1 MISPLI
7 FNLLIIL
14 ANANLPADLIINIEW
29 LFMET
34 LSILFVLVLLLS
46 LVIQLWLS
54 NRQTKAVSQNRGSVP
69 VAFAE
74 QITLQ
79 QHQKAAD
86 YTKAKLRVGKI
97 ELVYGAI
104 LLLIWTL
111 GGGLNWIDTF
121 IRTYAYGDIISG
133 LAVFFGVMFI
143 SAIIDLPFTL
153 YRTFKIEQ
161 RFGFNRMTAAQF
173 IKDMIMQTILTLVLA
188 IPLVGGILWLME
200 GVIEGASPFW
210 WIYVWAVLLGFG
222 LLISWIFPT
231 FIAPLF
237 NKFTALEDKA
247 LRERITTLMNRC
259 GFTSNGIFVMDGSKR
274 SSHGNAYFTG
284 LGKNKRIVFFD
295 TLLETLDDN
304 EVEAVLAHELGHF
317 KHHHVRKGL
326 ILNAVITLVGLAI
339 LAWLIKQDAFYQTL
353 GVDHAST
360 YMALILFSMVMP
372 LFSIYLQPVMSFLSR
387 KHEFEA
393 DDFAAE
399 QSQPQTLITAL
410 VKLYRDNA
418 NTLTPDPLYSAFHDS
433 HPPAPVRVAHLSAKI
448 S

>member
-1 MISPLI
+1 MVT
-7 FNLLIIL
+7 
-14 ANANLPADLIINIEW
+14 
-29 LFMET
+29 MET
-34 LSILFVLVLLLS
+34 LSILFIFALLLS
-46 LVIQLWLS
+46 LILQLWLS
-54 NRQTKAVSQNRGSVP
+54 NRQTSAIALNRSAVP
-69 VAFAE
+69 DAFSE
-74 QITLQ
+74 QISLD

-86 YTKAKLRVGKI
+86 YSRSKLSIGKI
-97 ELVYGAI
+97 ELIYGAI
-104 LLLIWTL
+104 LLLGWTL
-111 GGGLNWIDTF
+111 GGGLELMDNF
-121 IRTYAYGDIISG
+121 VRSYAYGEITTG
-133 LAVFFGVMFI
+133 LLVIFGIMFI

-173 IKDMIMQTILTLVLA
+173 IKDMLMQTILTLVLA
-188 IPLVGGILWLME
+188 VPLIAGILWLMD
-200 GVIEGASPFW
+200 GVIEGASPLW
-210 WIYVWAVLLGFG
+210 WVYVWVTLLSFG

-237 NKFTALEDKA
+237 NKFMPLENEE
-247 LRERITTLMNRC
+247 LRERITALMDRC
-259 GFTSNGIFVMDGSKR
+259 GFASNGIFVMDGSKR

-295 TLLETLDDN
+295 TLLETLDPN

-326 ILNAVITLVGLAI
+326 ILSAVMTLSGLAI
-339 LAWLIKQDAFYQTL
+339 LAWLIKQEAFYTVL
-353 GVDHAST
+353 GVSHAST

-372 LFSIYLQPVMSFLSR
+372 LLSIYLTPIMSYLSR

-399 QSQPQTLITAL
+399 QSKPETLIKAL

-418 NTLTPDPLYSAFHDS
+418 NTLTPDSLYSAFHDS

>member
-1 MISPLI
+1 
-7 FNLLIIL
+7 
-14 ANANLPADLIINIEW
+14 
-29 LFMET
+29 MET
-34 LSILFVLVLLLS
+34 YSILFILALLLS
-46 LVIQLWLS
+46 LIIQLWLS
-54 NRQTKAVSQNRGSVP
+54 NRQSKAILLHRNTVP
-69 VAFAE
+69 KAFAE
-74 QITLQ
+74 HITIE

-86 YTKAKLRVGKI
+86 YSTAKLAINKI
-97 ELVYGAI
+97 ELLYGAA
-104 LLLIWTL
+104 LLLAWTL
-111 GGGLNWIDTF
+111 GGGLDLIDTF
-121 IRTYAYGDIISG
+121 FRTYAYSDIITG
-133 LAVFFGVMFI
+133 LAVIFGIMFI

-173 IKDMIMQTILTLVLA
+173 IKDMLMQTTLTLVLA
-188 IPLVGGILWLME
+188 VPLVAGILWLMQD
-200 GVIEGASPFW
+200 ASPFW
-210 WIYVWAVLLGFG
+210 WVYVWAVLLGFG

-237 NKFTALEDKA
+237 NKFMPLENKE
-247 LRERITTLMNRC
+247 LLERITALMTRC
-259 GFTSNGIFVMDGSKR
+259 GFASNGIFVMDGSKR

-295 TLLETLDDN
+295 TLLETLDAN

-326 ILNAVITLVGLAI
+326 ILNAAITLVGLAI
-339 LAWLIKQDAFYQTL
+339 LAWLINQEAFYHVL
-353 GVDHAST
+353 GVSHAST

-393 DDFAAE
+393 DDFAAK
-399 QSQPQTLITAL
+399 QSKPETLIKAL

-418 NTLTPDPLYSAFHDS
+418 NTLTPDHLYSAFHDS

>member
-1 MISPLI
+1 MVI
-7 FNLLIIL
+7 
-14 ANANLPADLIINIEW
+14 
-29 LFMET
+29 MET
-34 LSILFVLVLLLS
+34 YSILFILALLLS
-46 LVIQLWLS
+46 LMIQLWLS
-54 NRQTKAVSQNRGSVP
+54 NRQSKAILLHRNTVP
-69 VAFAE
+69 KAFAE
-74 QITLQ
+74 HITLE

-86 YTKAKLRVGKI
+86 YSTAKLSINKI
-97 ELVYGAI
+97 ELLYGAT
-104 LLLIWTL
+104 LLLAWTL
-111 GGGLNWIDTF
+111 GGGLDLIDTF
-121 IRTYAYGDIISG
+121 FRAYAYSDIITG
-133 LAVFFGVMFI
+133 LAVIFGIIFI

-173 IKDMIMQTILTLVLA
+173 IKDMLMQTTLTLVLA
-188 IPLVGGILWLME
+188 VPLVAGILWLMQD
-200 GVIEGASPFW
+200 ASPFW
-210 WIYVWAVLLGFG
+210 WVYVWAVLLGFG

-237 NKFTALEDKA
+237 NKFMPLENKE
-247 LRERITTLMNRC
+247 LLERITALMTRC
-259 GFTSNGIFVMDGSKR
+259 GFASNGIFVMDGSKR

-295 TLLETLDDN
+295 TLLETLDAN

-326 ILNAVITLVGLAI
+326 ILNAAITLVGLAI
-339 LAWLIKQDAFYQTL
+339 LAWLIKQEAFYNVL
-353 GVDHAST
+353 GVSHAST

-399 QSQPQTLITAL
+399 QSKPETLIKAL

-418 NTLTPDPLYSAFHDS
+418 NTLTPDHLYSAFHDS

>member
-1 MISPLI
+1 
-7 FNLLIIL
+7 
-14 ANANLPADLIINIEW
+14 
-29 LFMET
+29 MET
-34 LSILFVLVLLLS
+34 LSTLFIFALLLS
-46 LVIQLWLS
+46 LIIQLWLS
-54 NRQTKAVSQNRGSVP
+54 NRQTKAVSRHRATVP
-69 VAFAE
+69 DAFVE
-74 QITLQ
+74 QITLE

-86 YTKAKLRVGKI
+86 YSTAKLRISKI

-104 LLLIWTL
+104 LLLGWTL
-111 GGGLNWIDTF
+111 GGGLELIDTF
-121 IRTYAYGDIISG
+121 VRSFAYSEIITG
-133 LAVFFGVMFI
+133 LAVIFSIMFI

-161 RFGFNRMTAAQF
+161 HFGFNRMTTVQF
-173 IKDMIMQTILTLVLA
+173 IKDMLMQTALMLVLA
-188 IPLVGGILWLME
+188 VPLIAGILWLMRD
-200 GVIEGASPFW
+200 VLDQAATSFW
-210 WIYVWAVLLGFG
+210 WVYVWAVLLSFG

-237 NKFTALEDKA
+237 NKFMPLENEE
-247 LRERITTLMNRC
+247 LRDRITSLMDRC
-259 GFTSNGIFVMDGSKR
+259 GFASNGIFVMDGSKR

-295 TLLETLDDN
+295 TLLETLDAN

-326 ILNAVITLVGLAI
+326 ILNAVMTLAGLAI
-339 LAWLIKQDAFYQTL
+339 LAWLIKQEAFYTVL
-353 GVDHAST
+353 GVSHAST

-372 LFSIYLQPVMSFLSR
+372 LLSIYLTPMMSYLSR

-399 QSQPQTLITAL
+399 QSQPQTLIKAL

-418 NTLTPDPLYSAFHDS
+418 NTLTPDSLYSAFHDS

-448 S
+448 N

>member
-1 MISPLI
+1 
-7 FNLLIIL
+7 
-14 ANANLPADLIINIEW
+14 
-29 LFMET
+29 MET
-34 LSILFVLVLLLS
+34 YSILFVLALLLS
-46 LVIQLWLS
+46 LIIQLWLS
-54 NRQTKAVSQNRGSVP
+54 NRQSKAVASNRGAVP
-69 VAFAE
+69 EAFAE
-74 QITLQ
+74 QITLE

-86 YTKAKLRVGKI
+86 YTSAKLLINKI

-104 LLLIWTL
+104 LLLGWTL
-111 GGGLNWIDTF
+111 GGGLELIDTF
-121 IRTYAYGDIISG
+121 IRTYAYSEIITG
-133 LAVFFGVMFI
+133 LAVIFGIMFI
-143 SAIIDLPFTL
+143 SVILDLPFTL

-161 RFGFNRMTAAQF
+161 RFGFNRMTAVQF
-173 IKDMIMQTILTLVLA
+173 IKDMLTQTALTLVLA
-188 IPLVGGILWLME
+188 VPLIAGILWLMRD
-200 GVIEGASPFW
+200 VLDQATSSLW
-210 WIYVWAVLLGFG
+210 WVYVWATLLSFG
-222 LLISWIFPT
+222 LLISWIYPT

-237 NKFTALEDKA
+237 NKFMPLENEE
-247 LRERITTLMNRC
+247 LRERITTLMTRC
-259 GFTSNGIFVMDGSKR
+259 GFASNGIFVMDGSKR

-295 TLLETLDDN
+295 TLLETLEPN

-326 ILNAVITLVGLAI
+326 ILNAVITLAGLAI
-339 LAWLIKQDAFYQTL
+339 LAWLIQQEAFYTVL
-353 GVDHAST
+353 GVSHAST

-372 LFSIYLQPVMSFLSR
+372 LFSIYLTPIMSYLSR

-399 QSQPQTLITAL
+399 QSQPQTLIKAL

-418 NTLTPDPLYSAFHDS
+418 NTLTPDRLYSAFHDS

>member
-1 MISPLI
+1 MV
-7 FNLLIIL
+7 
-14 ANANLPADLIINIEW
+14 
-29 LFMET
+29 FMET
-34 LSILFVLVLLLS
+34 LSILFIFALLLS
-46 LVIQLWLS
+46 LIIQLWLS
-54 NRQTKAVSQNRGSVP
+54 NRQTKAVSRHRATVP
-69 VAFAE
+69 DAFVE
-74 QITLQ
+74 QITLE

-86 YTKAKLRVGKI
+86 YSMAKLSISKI
-97 ELVYGAI
+97 ELVYGA
-104 LLLIWTL
+104 LLILGWTL
-111 GGGLNWIDTF
+111 GGGLELIDTF
-121 IRTYAYGDIISG
+121 VRSFAYSEIITG
-133 LAVFFGVMFI
+133 LAVIFSIMFI

-161 RFGFNRMTAAQF
+161 HFGFNRMTTVQF
-173 IKDMIMQTILTLVLA
+173 IKDMLTQTALTLVLA
-188 IPLVGGILWLME
+188 VPLIAGILWLMRD
-200 GVIEGASPFW
+200 VLDQATSSLW
-210 WIYVWAVLLGFG
+210 WIYVWAALLSFG

-237 NKFTALEDKA
+237 NKFMPLENEE
-247 LRERITTLMNRC
+247 LRDRITSLMDRC
-259 GFTSNGIFVMDGSKR
+259 GFASNGIFVMDGSKR

-295 TLLETLDDN
+295 TLLETLDAN

-326 ILNAVITLVGLAI
+326 ILNAIMTLAGLAI
-339 LAWLIKQDAFYQTL
+339 LAWLIKQEAFYTVL
-353 GVDHAST
+353 GVSHAST

-372 LFSIYLQPVMSFLSR
+372 LLSIYLTPMMSYLSR

-399 QSQPQTLITAL
+399 QSKPETLIKAL

-418 NTLTPDPLYSAFHDS
+418 NTLTPDSLYSAFHDS

-448 S
+448 A

>member
-1 MISPLI
+1 
-7 FNLLIIL
+7 
-14 ANANLPADLIINIEW
+14 
-29 LFMET
+29 MET
-34 LSILFVLVLLLS
+34 LSILFIFALLLS
-46 LVIQLWLS
+46 LFIQLWLS
-54 NRQTKAVSQNRGSVP
+54 NRQSNAVLTHRSSVP
-69 VAFAE
+69 EAFSE
-74 QITLQ
+74 QITLE

-86 YTKAKLRVGKI
+86 YTAAKLRIGKI
-97 ELVYGAI
+97 ELVYGSI
-104 LLLIWTL
+104 LLIAWTL
-111 GGGLNWIDTF
+111 GGGLDFIDTY
-121 IRTYAYGDIISG
+121 IRQYEFNEITTGIVVIFSIM
-133 LAVFFGVMFI
+133 LV

-173 IKDMIMQTILTLVLA
+173 IKDMLMQTVLTLVLA
-188 IPLVGGILWLME
+188 VPLIAGILWLME
-200 GVIEGASPFW
+200 DASPIW
-210 WIYVWAVLLGFG
+210 WIYVWAALLSFG

-237 NKFTALEDKA
+237 NKFMPLENEE
-247 LRERITTLMNRC
+247 LRERITALMERC
-259 GFTSNGIFVMDGSKR
+259 GFASNGIFVMDGSKR

-284 LGKNKRIVFFD
+284 IGKNKRIVFFD
-295 TLLETLDDN
+295 TLLETLDPN

-326 ILNAVITLVGLAI
+326 IVNAVITLVGLAI
-339 LAWLIKQDAFYQTL
+339 LAWLIKQEAFYTVL
-353 GVDHAST
+353 GVSHAST

-372 LFSIYLQPVMSFLSR
+372 LFSIYLTPIMSYLSR

-399 QSQPQTLITAL
+399 QSQPQVLIKAL

-418 NTLTPDPLYSAFHDS
+418 NTLTPDTLYSAFHDS